1 MCKCSI
7 EIKTNAT
14 SVLQAFEEVY
24 DFLIVDLKYNE
35 NVFWSDSAAT
45 RWLLAH
51 HPSKTLCDIKISNPL
66 TITITGKTINRMIS
80 VIHYHLSVDNCLVI
94 V

>member
-24 DFLIVDLKYNE
+24 DFLIEDLKYHE
-35 NVFWSDSAAT
+35 NVFWSNTAAIA
-45 RWLLAH
+45 WLLAH
-51 HPSKTLCDIKISNPL
+51 HPSKMLYDIKISEPL
-66 TITITGKTINRMIS
+66 NIKITGETINRIIS
-80 VIHYHLSVDNCLVI
+80 VTHYHLSVDDCLVI

>member
-24 DFLIVDLKYNE
+24 DFLVQDLKYHE
-35 NVFWSDSAAT
+35 NIFWNDSSAVQ
-45 RWLLAH
+45 WLLAR
-51 HPSKTLCDIKISNPL
+51 HPSRIVYDIKASQPL
-66 TITITGKTINRMIS
+66 CIKITGKTINRMIS
-80 VIHYHLSVDNCLVI
+80 VTHYHLSVDDCLVI

>member
-24 DFLIVDLKYNE
+24 DFLIEDLKYHE

-45 RWLLAH
+45 MWLLAH
-51 HPSKTLCDIKISNPL
+51 HPSKMLCDITTSEPL
-66 TITITGKTINRMIS
+66 IIKITGKTINRIIS
-80 VIHYHLSVDNCLVI
+80 VTHYHLSVDDCLVI

>member
-24 DFLIVDLKYNE
+24 DFLVQDLRYHE
-35 NVFWSDSAAT
+35 NIFWSDSAAT
-45 RWLLAH
+45 MWLLAH
-51 HPSKTLCDIKISNPL
+51 HPTKMLCDIKISEPL
-66 TITITGKTINRMIS
+66 IIKITGKTINRIIS
-80 VIHYHLSVDNCLVI
+80 VTHYHLSVDDCLVI

>member
-24 DFLIVDLKYNE
+24 DFLIEDLKYKA

-45 RWLLAH
+45 MWLLAH
-51 HPSKTLCDIKISNPL
+51 HPSKMLYDIKISEPL
-66 TITITGKTINRMIS
+66 IIKITGETINRIIS
-80 VIHYHLSVDNCLVI
+80 VTHYHLSVDDCLVI

>member
-24 DFLIVDLKYNE
+24 DFLIEDLKYNK

-45 RWLLAH
+45 MWLLAH
-51 HPSKTLCDIKISNPL
+51 HPSKMMYDIKISEPL
-66 TITITGKTINRMIS
+66 IIKITGETINRIIS
-80 VIHYHLSVDNCLVI
+80 VTHYHLSVDDCLVI

>member
-24 DFLIVDLKYNE
+24 DFLIEDLKYNE
-35 NVFWSDSAAT
+35 NVFWSDSAAIM
-45 RWLLAH
+45 WLLAH
-51 HPSKTLCDIKISNPL
+51 HPSKMLYDIKISEPL
-66 TITITGKTINRMIS
+66 TIKITGETINRIIS
-80 VIHYHLSVDNCLVI
+80 VTHYHLSVDDCLVI